1 MNHPKA
7 DNEGRPLQRGSA
19 RPARRPLLLASGI
32 ALASGG
38 LCTAVLLHMVS
49 PDQASALAVIAASGT
64 ASVRAVVPGRHRGE
78 AVIED

>member
-1 MNHPKA
+1 V
-7 DNEGRPLQRGSA
+7 
-19 RPARRPLLLASGI
+19 LASGT

-38 LCTAVLLHMVS
+38 LCAVVLLNVVS
-49 PDQASALAVIAASGT
+49 PEQASAVAMIAASGT